1 MGNCIRKGSSTEWG
15 GEDWASFGSGRDKDE
30 GGLAAAESFA
40 LPSSLAAATEVKIKI
55 SRKELEKLLKEA
67 DVEGMSLQQV
77 LAQLVAGEE
86 NQRPWRPALGSI
98 PEYDGA

>member
-15 GEDWASFGSGRDKDE
+15 GDDWASFGSGHDKDE
-30 GGLAAAESFA
+30 AGLPAAESV
-40 LPSSLAAATEVKIKI
+40 LPCSMEVKIKI
-55 SRKELEKLLKEA
+55 SKKELQKLLN
-67 DVEGMSLQQV
+67 VEGMSVEKV
-77 LAQLVAGEE
+77 LAQLVAAAAGEE